1 MTDVETVP
9 QIERVLEPSV
19 EARQASLRFAGVG
32 IVRTEQAELNNT
44 AVGLVVAGKAA
55 RLQRVG
61 ARAIL
66 AAGPME
72 VHQAGARTLVSLGD
86 VQIRQGGA
94 GALVARSAAV
104 HDGGFIGLAVTPR
117 LNVEPGGRVLA
128 GPREVVLL
136 ASVAGIAA
144 FVAVLLTWLIGQRSA
159 AVATD
164 T

>member
-1 MTDVETVP
+1 MTHTETLP
-9 QIERVLEPSV
+9 QVERVLEPSV
-19 EARQASLRFAGVG
+19 EARRANLRFAGVG
-32 IVRTEQAELNNT
+32 IVRTEQAELHNT
-44 AVGLVVAGKAA
+44 AVGVVVAGKEA

-72 VHQAGARTLVSLGD
+72 ISQGGAGTLVSLGD

-94 GALVARSAAV
+94 GALVAKSAAV

-128 GPREVVLL
+128 GPREVALL
-136 ASVAGIAA
+136 ASVAGLAA
-144 FVAVLLTWLIGQRSA
+144 FVAVLVARLIGQRTA
-159 AVATD
+159 TVAID
-164 T
+164 R